1 MMEVKSFRPT
11 ERKRPEETQLRPKGR
26 LSAFNDKKARQ
37 PSSVKAAM
45 LSAEVAQREGRKVE
59 HEYATSLSR

>member
-1 MMEVKSFRPT
+1 M
-11 ERKRPEETQLRPKGR
+11 EETQLRPKGR

-45 LSAEVAQREGRKVE
+45 LSAEVAQREGGKVE
-59 HEYATSLSR
+59 HEYATSPNR